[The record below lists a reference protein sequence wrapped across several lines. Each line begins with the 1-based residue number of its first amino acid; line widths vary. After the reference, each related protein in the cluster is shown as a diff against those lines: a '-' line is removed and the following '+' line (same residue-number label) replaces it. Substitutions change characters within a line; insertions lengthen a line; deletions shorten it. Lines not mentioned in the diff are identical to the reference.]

1 MKVKRSDLKSKAK
14 LNVNVTK
21 KSSGNEEVLKK
32 GNVVDIANKN
42 VPHGTSIV
50 GMSKGIT
57 KNMDNYES
65 LRIDVWIAVP
75 TEEIAME
82 CFSIALQL
90 AEGSLS
96 GPLHYTCP
104 SSLLLNESFT
114 I

>member
-75 TEEIAME
+75 TEDDDYSDKFEEI
-82 CFSIALQL
+82 
-90 AEGSLS
+90 
-96 GPLHYTCP
+96 
-104 SSLLLNESFT
+104 SSLLDEVLDEEVSEYLD
-114 I
+114 